1 MYNTDLFNEIVAKA
15 QSYLAPAT
23 KANKL
28 FVANLEKLVAF
39 QFATAQSY
47 ADLSLA
53 RLKAAAEVEDVKGLQ
68 AFYTAQLDT
77 VAALRQKL
85 LDDAKALTDLGN
97 GFKAEFDKLA
107 EETAAELP
115 KAVQAL
121 ATRKAA

>member
-1 MYNTDLFNEIVAKA
+1 MSDVFATALEQYKTFVA
-15 QSYLAPAT
+15 PVV

-28 FVANLEKLVAF
+28 AVAGFEKLVAF

-121 ATRKAA
+121 APRQAA